1 MFRVSPN
8 ELSFASVDSWK
19 AIYGHQPAGRPIP
32 VKSRFYEMYG
42 SGYNSLCIGSERDPK
57 RHSVM
62 KRNLV
67 SAFSTRALLEQ
78 ESIISLCIDRFIE
91 KVGAAMDGARHEGL
105 NMTKWYEMLSFDILG
120 EMAFGESFHAV
131 ENGMTEFHE
140 SFTFPRRLRGP
151 LGKPH
156 FWSEL
161 IVSHLFFITV
171 LDNLS
176 RYPFFVTLGS
186 IVLPWATT
194 SVRDKH
200 SGYSRAQVQKSV
212 PSKHQRMTYEGQL
225 RRL

>member
-8 ELSFASVDSWK
+8 ELSFASVESWK
-19 AIYGHQPAGRPIP
+19 AIYGHQPAGKPIP
-32 VKSRFYEMYG
+32 LKSKFYEMYG

-57 RHSVM
+57 RHSTM
-62 KRNLV
+62 KRDLV

-78 ESIISLCIDRFIE
+78 ESIISACIDRFIE
-91 KVGAAMDGARHEGL
+91 KVGTTMAGAHQKGL
-105 NMTKWYEMLSFDILG
+105 NMTKWFEMLSFDILG

-131 ENGMTEFHE
+131 ENGMVDLQSIDF
-140 SFTFPRRLRGP
+140 LWWLIKP

-176 RYPFFVTLGS
+176 RYPLFVTLGS
-186 IVLPWATT
+186 LVLPWATT
-194 SVRDKH
+194 AVRDKH
-200 SGYSRAQVQKSV
+200 SGYTRAQVRK
-212 PSKHQRMTYEGQL
+212 
-225 RRL
+225 